1 MDKEDEKTLSMRLAT
16 LLSWLVLALC
26 LSGNALGMTLEEAKN
41 QLETVKTEGQVGET
55 QSGYLKV
62 VGSNGQ
68 AREVVEV
75 INEARRK
82 EYARIA
88 QKHDIPVTQ
97 VETVAGQKAIEK
109 TPPGQFVEID
119 GQWKRK

>member
-1 MDKEDEKTLSMRLAT
+1 MILSMRLAA
-16 LLSWLVLALC
+16 LLTGLVLALC
-26 LSGNALGMTLEEAKN
+26 LSGNVLAMSLEEAKN
-41 QLETVKTEGQVGET
+41 QLESVKTEGQVGET

-75 INEARRK
+75 INEARRR

-109 TPPGQFVEID
+109 TPEGQFVEID